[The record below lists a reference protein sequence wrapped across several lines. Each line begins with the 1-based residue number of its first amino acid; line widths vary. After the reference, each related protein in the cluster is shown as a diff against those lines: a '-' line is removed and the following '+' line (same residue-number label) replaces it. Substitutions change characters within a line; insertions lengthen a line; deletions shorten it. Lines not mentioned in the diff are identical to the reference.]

1 VFQHWTI
8 GGLCGVD
15 PPVGASMGYLP
26 QHWRGLFLMNYTPS
40 STRTIPRLISCEPLC
55 L

>member
-1 VFQHWTI
+1 MATSVYLKAEVLKYHRYKSDNIKVKLAQVFQHWTI

-26 QHWRGLFLMNYTPS
+26 QH
-40 STRTIPRLISCEPLC
+40 
-55 L
+55 